1 MKKTKPNLHS
11 LTEKEHIT
19 LIPTLTHIYTDN
31 KFTNYFHN
39 EINLHKARK
48 L

>member
-19 LIPTLTHIYTDN
+19 LIPTPTHTHIHRQQIHEL
-31 KFTNYFHN
+31 FS
-39 EINLHKARK
+39 
-48 L
+48 